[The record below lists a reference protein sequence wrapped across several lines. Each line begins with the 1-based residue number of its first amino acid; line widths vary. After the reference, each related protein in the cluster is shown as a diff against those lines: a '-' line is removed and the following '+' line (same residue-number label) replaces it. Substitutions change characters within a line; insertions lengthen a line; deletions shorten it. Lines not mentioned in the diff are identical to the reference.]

1 MCSKMAYLVIILL
14 LFKIDNERESRRWEE
29 MIDGG

>member
-1 MCSKMAYLVIILL
+1 MAYLVIILL